1 MSTFV
6 ETMLGAP
13 AGQPARITPDLVV
26 VNDGICHTAVEMAGM
41 VRSPAKVRVIFDHD
55 VPTGQPEAAW
65 VFGEIRRFAKS
76 NGMRFIQAQGVG
88 YQYLLEQEVRPGMIA
103 VQGGSHA
110 SIYGSVGALGINVSA
125 TELARVLEH
134 DYYNAIVPETV
145 TVRVEGTLPAGT
157 TMMDA
162 AMVFLSDNPCLAGK
176 SVEFSAPTL
185 DAHQKAVLC
194 SMACETGAFCAAVTD
209 TEGRDVTLDLSQVVP
224 MVTMPCPSRDV
235 QKDAV
240 RQPKEVLQGMK
251 LQAGQ
256 IGGYTG
262 GTIEDLRLAASLI
275 EGKTPARGF
284 RLTIA
289 PATSADYL
297 KALDE
302 GLIERFIDFGAQI
315 SAVGDHSVVTQGA
328 GVIGKGEKLLTTGLY
343 TYAGCMGVEDSE
355 VYTGSVPSV
364 MAAAV
369 TGQV

>member
-1 MSTFV
+1 MT
-6 ETMLGAP
+6 
-13 AGQPARITPDLVV
+13 
-26 VNDGICHTAVEMAGM
+26 
-41 VRSPAKVRVIFDHD
+41 
-55 VPTGQPEAAW
+55 
-65 VFGEIRRFAKS
+65 
-76 NGMRFIQAQGVG
+76 
-88 YQYLLEQEVRPGMIA
+88 
-103 VQGGSHA
+103 
-110 SIYGSVGALGINVSA
+110 VSA

-157 TMMDA
+157 TMMDV

-275 EGKTPARGF
+275 EGKTLARGF